1 MFTKI
6 QDGRWNTL
14 KVQLVQTT
22 YCRPQLEQCRC
33 KSLLESLLD
42 RETTINKITGDF
54 TAKPYIAGCKCY
66 LGAAARKGFA
76 FLKMENPASRK
87 ECKGKRDF
95 TVDDYED
102 LCLELQNFNCRGPV
116 EMTKMDPDV
125 E

>member
-1 MFTKI
+1 M

-66 LGAAARKGFA
+66 LGAAARKGFT
-76 FLKMENPASRK
+76 FLKMESADNRK
-87 ECKGKRDF
+87 ECKGTRKF
-95 TVDDYED
+95 TADKGTENYET
-102 LCLELQNFNCRGPV
+102 LCEKLKSLNCLGTG
-116 EMTKMDPDV
+116 EITKLDPDV